1 MKTLYNKSKAPKLR
15 PGKILHIIDSLNSG
29 GAERMAV
36 NFVNELSERGYPTYL
51 CATRSEGPLKSEI
64 NPGVNYFCL
73 FRRSR
78 YDLKALMRLVKFTRL
93 HGIEIIH
100 AHSSSIFIAKILT
113 LLVNEVRLLWH
124 VHYGELSQT
133 NRLKMFYRF
142 VTSTISGIIVVN
154 QPLKKW
160 AIEALIMDPNKV
172 WLLPNFVKIM
182 KSDIALDIPGVKGYR
197 IVSVA
202 NLRPEKD
209 HLTLIRA
216 MKIIVDAEPDCHLLL
231 AGSAS
236 DETVKDRIFLE
247 IKKLNLQNNVTWLGP
262 RIDISGLI
270 SNCDIGVLSSVSE
283 GLPLALL
290 EYGAA
295 GLPVVV
301 TDVGDSSFVVN
312 SEKVGV
318 VVPPQ
323 CPQALAN
330 GLLMYLRNPSMAI
343 EAGKNLQNRITQVF
357 SAGNALN
364 QLEEIYQQ
372 VLNDK

>member
-1 MKTLYNKSKAPKLR
+1 
-15 PGKILHIIDSLNSG
+15 
-29 GAERMAV
+29 MAV
-36 NFVNELSERGYPTYL
+36 NIVNELSERGYHVYL

-78 YDLKALMRLVKFTRL
+78 YDLKALKRLVDFTRL
-93 HGIEIIH
+93 HDIEIIQ

-113 LLVNEVRLLWH
+113 LFVNKVRLLWH
-124 VHYGELSQT
+124 VHYGELSKT
-133 NRLKMFYRF
+133 NNSSFFYRLI
-142 VTSTISGIIVVN
+142 TNTISGIIVVN

-160 AIEALIMDPNKV
+160 AIEALMMDPNKV
-172 WLLPNFVKIM
+172 WLLPNFVRII
-182 KSDIALDIPGVKGYR
+182 KSDKAFNIPGVKGYR

-202 NLRPEKD
+202 NLRPQKD

-216 MKIIVDAEPDCHLLL
+216 MKFIIEAEPDCHLLL

-236 DETVKDRIFLE
+236 DETVKDRIILE

-262 RIDISGLI
+262 RIDISELI

-301 TDVGDSSFVVN
+301 TDVGDCSYVVN

-330 GLLMYLRNPSMAI
+330 GMLMYLRNPSMAI